1 MNRKIKVRIKSASE
15 EAEYTFYIDSDN
27 MIKDV
32 YYSGYTS
39 QGQSGFAD
47 FIDVSN
53 VSNVSETVMTAFRIQ
68 LEGGNE

>member
-15 EAEYTFYIDSDN
+15 ESEYTFYLDSYN

-47 FIDVSN
+47 FIDVE
-53 VSNVSETVMTAFRIQ
+53 NVSETVMKAFRIQ
-68 LEGGNE
+68 LESYSE